1 MAQGLGKKKLVV
13 KAKKT
18 SKPAKQHES
27 KSAAPIRKG
36 RVVKAPKQVALQKH
50 AKVKKKLVANMT
62 ASLEQAMSV
71 KAGAL
76 GKLTIMK
83 EAQDLG
89 KKKEPK
95 RRKY

>member
-36 RVVKAPKQVALQKH
+36 RVALQKH
-50 AKVKKKLVANMT
+50 AKANMT